1 MSDDLNPS
9 AGVDPAVATEVTAPS
24 ESVQEQP
31 VVDAGEQQ
39 PEQKRFTQEEL
50 DAAVGKRLAR
60 ERRKWERE
68 QQGHAVE
75 TQPAVQQQTLHI
87 DQFQSPE
94 AYASALA
101 EQIANQRLVERE
113 AAKQRESV
121 VSDHFEREEN
131 AREKYADY
139 DQVTRNR
146 DLSITPTMAEVI
158 QASDIGP
165 EVAYHLGQNP
175 KEAERISRLPPLLQA
190 KEIGRIEDKLSSAP
204 PVVKKTTSAPD
215 PIRPIA
221 ASRTTQAPVTDTTD
235 PRSVS
240 TMSTSE
246 WIEAERRR
254 QAEKL
259 RARQTR

>member
-1 MSDDLNPS
+1 MVTP
-9 AGVDPAVATEVTAPS
+9 EVTAPS
-24 ESVQEQP
+24 ESVQETP
-31 VVDAGEQQ
+31 VVDASEQS

-68 QQGHAVE
+68 QQQGHAVE
-75 TQPAVQQQTLHI
+75 TQPVVQQQALHI

-101 EQIANQRLVERE
+101 EQIASQRLTERE
-113 AAKQRESV
+113 AAKQRESI
-121 VSDHFEREEN
+121 VSEHFEREEN
-131 AREKYADY
+131 AREKYPDY
-139 DQVTRNR
+139 DQVARNR
-146 DLSITPTMAEVI
+146 DLSITPAMAEVI
-158 QASDIGP
+158 QASEIGP

-190 KEIGRIEDKLSSAP
+190 KEIGRIEDKLSSVP

-221 ASRTTQAPVTDTTD
+221 ASRTTLAPVTDTTD
-235 PRSVS
+235 PRSIS

-254 QAEKL
+254 QIEKT
-259 RARQTR
+259 RARQNR